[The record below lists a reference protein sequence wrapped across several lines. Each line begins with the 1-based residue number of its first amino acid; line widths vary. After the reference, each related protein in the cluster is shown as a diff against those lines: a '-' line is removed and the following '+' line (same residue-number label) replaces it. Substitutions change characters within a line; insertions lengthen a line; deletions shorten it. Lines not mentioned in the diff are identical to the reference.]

1 MKRLITILMVLAFAF
16 SLGGVAFAGGSKE
29 QAPAAGGKLKV
40 AMVLKTLSSQYW
52 KIVAAGAKDAAA
64 KNNVELILVGPASED
79 MVEQQVNM
87 LQDAL
92 TQNPVALCVAPSQP
106 PTVLPVLDKAKARGI
121 PVIVVDT
128 KLPEAYTDFATFIG
142 TTNING
148 GRQGGEYL
156 ASLLKKGDKVALILG
171 APGNPST
178 TDRVTGAQEA
188 LEKAGMIIAAVQPAY
203 SDRDKGFSLM
213 QNILQA
219 TPDIKG
225 VFSSNDEMALGALRA
240 LKQAGKDIPVIGFD
254 AIGDACKSILTGEM
268 AASVAQAPY
277 DMGRLAIE
285 NAIRASKGEKIEKRI
300 DSGTKIITKAN
311 AQELLDFLAGIK

>member
-1 MKRLITILMVLAFAF
+1 
-16 SLGGVAFAGGSKE
+16 
-29 QAPAAGGKLKV
+29 
-40 AMVLKTLSSQYW
+40 MVLKTLSSQYW

-240 LKQAGKDIPVIGFD
+240 LKQAGKDIPVNWIRRNRRCLQVHSNR
-254 AIGDACKSILTGEM
+254 GDGGKRCPGPVRHGKTGNRKCHQGVE
-268 AASVAQAPY
+268 
-277 DMGRLAIE
+277 G
-285 NAIRASKGEKIEKRI
+285 
-300 DSGTKIITKAN
+300 
-311 AQELLDFLAGIK
+311 